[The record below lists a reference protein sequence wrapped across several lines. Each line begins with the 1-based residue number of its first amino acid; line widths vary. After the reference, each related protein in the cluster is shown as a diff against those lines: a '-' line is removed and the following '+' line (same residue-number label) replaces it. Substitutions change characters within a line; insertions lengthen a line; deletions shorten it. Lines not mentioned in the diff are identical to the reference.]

1 MNRTA
6 RRAAEHAARKADT
19 DAVIATPAA
28 QPEKSEA
35 QLIANRANAKLST
48 GPKTEAGKSRSS
60 LNAVKTG
67 LTGRVVLLPS
77 EDAEIYQKH
86 LDRFF
91 HKYSPVNDDEHDL
104 VQSIADDNWRLL
116 RIAPLE
122 ASIYAI
128 GHDTCAEFVAHEK
141 DPAKREGA
149 LLGHIYLTY
158 KKELTNIALQERRL
172 HNQLDKAVT
181 KLEALQKDRADQRLK
196 ELAQAKRSL
205 ENCEV
210 HNVEPD
216 FADFGFDFS
225 VAEFETF
232 LVRSVTFFVLSGGKT
247 LNFDTFLAAYRI
259 EIAETETE
267 AA

>member
-1 MNRTA
+1 MA
-6 RRAAEHAARKADT
+6 
-19 DAVIATPAA
+19 
-28 QPEKSEA
+28 SEA
-35 QLIANRANAKLST
+35 QITANQANSKHST
-48 GPKTEAGKSRSS
+48 GPTTEAGKARCS

-67 LTGRVVLLPS
+67 LTGRTVLLPS
-77 EDAEIYQKH
+77 EEAEIYQKH

-181 KLEALQKDRADQRLK
+181 KLEALQKERADQRLK

-205 ENCEV
+205 ENCKA

-216 FADFGFDFS
+216 FTEFGFDFS

-232 LVRSVTFFVLSGGKT
+232 LVRSHTFFVLSGGKT
-247 LNFDTFLAAYRI
+247 LNFDQFLAAFRI